1 MINEITSTKAFG
13 TMVHTELR
21 TNSIHFNT
29 IMKWLVIW
37 RKGKQSGTA
46 RTLVVVQWPVNRVMK
61 EGPAIHLER
70 QQGFGFWKGWRT
82 GRLRGNEWV
91 QEREWAWLM
100 KSRSAWRKAS
110 RRRYCVP
117 NARVHRGKFFPSI
130 ILFSNGQ
137 ERIMT
142 IWKLRKWRFGGQ
154 QLVGHKYRCRGCCWG
169 SRVLWH
175 TLGGKCIRQPFGE
188 HFGRDCSNCEF
199 PSRYWFWR
207 NTCVCI
213 LRGRKRD
220 VHWTVQK
227 LGYKSHVY

>member
-1 MINEITSTKAFG
+1 MGTTKTREIWTTWVDCISVNIWVWYCSIFAWHYHQGKLVKDTKDPSVLSLQMHE
-13 TMVHTELR
+13 TP
-21 TNSIHFNT
+21 T
-29 IMKWLVIW
+29 ISLK
-37 RKGKQSGTA
+37 
-46 RTLVVVQWPVNRVMK
+46 
-61 EGPAIHLER
+61 LER

-91 QEREWAWLM
+91 QERERAWLM

-110 RRRYCVP
+110 RRRYGVP

-188 HFGRDCSNCEF
+188 HFGRHCSNCEF